1 MYIKSYAVTYT
12 NDLLY
17 KGRKHLIFYRELN
30 EKLYLFLSNIYLS
43 TQKKIHPPIRLAII
57 VFHIALNDIYFKHKY
72 KIGLDNCHLIKYKK
86 NFFIYLT
93 PLFFT
98 SIKSSFKPT
107 VREPGTRFTVE
118 VYPPRP
124 SSRTE
129 GLKPPITL

>member
-93 PLFFT
+93 PYSLYQLNQVLNLLCGNPIHG
-98 SIKSSFKPT
+98 SQ
-107 VREPGTRFTVE
+107 
-118 VYPPRP
+118 
-124 SSRTE
+124 SRYI
-129 GLKPPITL
+129 LQDRIRAQRA